1 MKVAEIL
8 NLSPRALSKM
18 TTKELHSIRATL
30 NTAANK
36 RLRNIEKSGLKE
48 LSPAYISV
56 KEYRN
61 ARFKSRGQ
69 ERATTIADLNDVMRF
84 MQNETSNVKGT
95 RLNAEIASKNTGVA
109 VEDLPRFFK
118 IYEQFK
124 KEKPLLLYQATY
136 SKVWDSLRQFV
147 EDNSSDDW
155 KEFLKYY
162 ESNQ

>member
-1 MKVAEIL
+1 MKVVEIL
-8 NLSPRALSKM
+8 NLSPRDLSKM

-30 NTAANK
+30 NSAANK

-56 KEYRN
+56 NEYRN

-69 ERATTIADLNDVMRF
+69 DRSTTITDLNDVMRF
-84 MQNETSNVKGT
+84 MRNETSNVKGT
-95 RLNAEIASKNTGVA
+95 RLNAEIASKNTGVPI
-109 VEDLPRFFK
+109 EDLPRFFK

-124 KEKPLLLYQATY
+124 KEKPLLVYQATY
-136 SKVWDSLRQFV
+136 SKVWDNLRQFV
-147 EDNSSDDW
+147 EDNYSEDW

-162 ESNQ
+162 DNTN